1 MTIELGTELM
11 LAGYIQNKASAL
23 GLQGYDIRAWHTAA
37 KRDKKYN
44 ELVINVQPGGRGGVD
59 QTTTIFIR
67 TSAQDTK
74 RSLLYNHYTA
84 VQALRGK
91 FAREN
96 VGTLKTETAAFASS
110 DGFDARIN
118 GCELI
123 PSEGEDGQALV
134 EDSPKWATDIVII
147 LDSYLV

>member
-11 LAGYIQNKASAL
+11 LAGFIQDKANEL
-23 GLQGYDIRAWHTAA
+23 GLEGYDIRAWHTAA
-37 KRDKKYN
+37 KRDQKFN

-59 QTTTIFIR
+59 QTTTLFMR
-67 TSAQDTK
+67 TSAHDGK
-74 RSLLYNHYTA
+74 RSLMQNHYTA

-91 FAREN
+91 FVREN
-96 VGTLKTETAAFASS
+96 VSTLKTETTTFASAN
-110 DGFDARIN
+110 GFDARIN

-134 EDSPKWATDIVII
+134 DDNPKWATDIVMI
-147 LDSYLV
+147 LDSYLI

>member
-11 LAGYIQNKASAL
+11 LAGFIQDKANEL
-23 GLQGYDIRAWHTAA
+23 GLDGYDIRAWHTTA

-59 QTTTIFIR
+59 QTTTLFVR
-67 TSAQDTK
+67 TSAQDAK
-74 RSLLYNHYTA
+74 RSLLYNHYEA

-91 FAREN
+91 FVREN
-96 VGTLKTETAAFASS
+96 VGTLKTQTASYAVAN
-110 DGFDARIN
+110 GYDARIN

-134 EDSPKWATDIVII
+134 EDNPKWATDIVMI
-147 LDSYLV
+147 LDSYLI